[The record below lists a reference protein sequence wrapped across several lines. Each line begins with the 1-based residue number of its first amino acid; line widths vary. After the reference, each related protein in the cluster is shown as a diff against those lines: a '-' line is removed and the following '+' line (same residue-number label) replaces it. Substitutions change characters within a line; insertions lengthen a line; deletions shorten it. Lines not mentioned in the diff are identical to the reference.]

1 MPRKS
6 WRVGLVGMLASGLAI
21 YLILSSVDLMLLGD
35 ALARARYGYVL
46 PTALLLTVGLL
57 TRAARWRALLDSGL
71 ALDRAFH
78 ILNISYLVNGVLPL
92 RIGEVARAFL
102 AARVDPPVPLLR
114 SASTILIERLLDLL
128 AVLFLLGFALAAAP
142 TLPDAY
148 RSAGLVALAALV
160 IGFAGL
166 LLLAWR
172 RSLAERA
179 LLLLPTGLRGR
190 VAPYLTH
197 FLDGLMPLTRRDLL
211 GRALF
216 WTAASWG
223 FSVAG
228 GYILM
233 LAFFDRADLAAT
245 CLYIAA
251 AAFVIA
257 VPAVPGNIGTY
268 QWAIMLA
275 LSALG
280 YGQPTDAINV
290 SFAVVVHA
298 VNLGLYALMGVIG
311 FVHEGVSLDYLR
323 TGVERINQQPVTD
336 Q

>member
-166 LLLAWR
+166 LQI
-172 RSLAERA
+172 
-179 LLLLPTGLRGR
+179 
-190 VAPYLTH
+190 
-197 FLDGLMPLTRRDLL
+197 
-211 GRALF
+211 GRAH
-216 WTAASWG
+216 
-223 FSVAG
+223 V
-228 GYILM
+228 
-233 LAFFDRADLAAT
+233 
-245 CLYIAA
+245 
-251 AAFVIA
+251 
-257 VPAVPGNIGTY
+257 
-268 QWAIMLA
+268 
-275 LSALG
+275 
-280 YGQPTDAINV
+280 
-290 SFAVVVHA
+290 
-298 VNLGLYALMGVIG
+298 
-311 FVHEGVSLDYLR
+311 
-323 TGVERINQQPVTD
+323 
-336 Q
+336 